1 MKNQNI
7 GYNLLTFR
15 HRITLL
21 KYWAINT
28 MINLRKF
35 ANSIYNKLEDWIILS
50 FKAENESLNQLVN
63 N

>member
-1 MKNQNI
+1 MRNQNT
-7 GYNLLTFR
+7 GYYILMIR

-35 ANSIYNKLEDWIILS
+35 ANCIYNKLEDWIILS
-50 FKAENESLNQLVN
+50 FKAEKESLNQLVK
-63 N
+63 